1 MEERTTGPA
10 FTRQEQRV
18 NQLAAQ
24 YVELVNSG
32 QDRNSERL
40 TALSTQIWLG
50 TVEAMERTLGGR
62 ALDQERRIANS
73 GRDYEEQDLKM
84 ELLTELIMNGL
95 SSRPGQ
101 EGEGVPRFDPE
112 RAPWL
117 VYIAKGLK
125 WKQSDFIRRERDGV
139 PELTHGER
147 QRIREAD
154 PDRRDE
160 VRRAVYRG
168 ISALSLDV
176 PMGEEEAT
184 LGDMV
189 QDPEGLKTLERVEED
204 SVFASMACELAS

>member
-24 YVELVNSG
+24 YVELVNRG

-84 ELLTELIMNGL
+84 ELLTELTSTVTALDDELDQVYDELDAIDEDMDDLEEAVYGDEDDDEENGDEDDEAQYEL
-95 SSRPGQ
+95 TCPKCGAVTVVDEEALMSEQIHCQNCGAAFDI
-101 EGEGVPRFDPE
+101 EFGVCDPE
-112 RAPWL
+112 DAPCEP
-117 VYIAKGLK
+117 A
-125 WKQSDFIRRERDGV
+125 E
-139 PELTHGER
+139 
-147 QRIREAD
+147 
-154 PDRRDE
+154 DE
-160 VRRAVYRG
+160 
-168 ISALSLDV
+168 
-176 PMGEEEAT
+176 E
-184 LGDMV
+184 
-189 QDPEGLKTLERVEED
+189 
-204 SVFASMACELAS
+204 